1 MLQGKTTMSEQNP
14 DDVTPHMLR
23 EDMTAGL
30 VGEIR
35 AGFADLKAT
44 LVEGFSGLATR
55 ESFEEMVRLLREH
68 NRQLEVHIRDE
79 HPATQAIRHAN
90 AEAKRRLGEAL
101 RRLFESQRRMDDDLR
116 GRDND
121 EPAA

>member
-1 MLQGKTTMSEQNP
+1 MTEQDP
-14 DDVTPHMLR
+14 DDVTPNTLHDDL
-23 EDMTAGL
+23 TA
-30 VGEIR
+30 VFR
-35 AGFADLKAT
+35 TF
-44 LVEGFSGLATR
+44 ATR

-79 HPATQAIRHAN
+79 HPATQAIRHAS
-90 AEAKRRLGEAL
+90 AEAKHRLAEAL
-101 RRLFESQRRMDDDLR
+101 RRLLESQHRMDDLR

>member
-1 MLQGKTTMSEQNP
+1 MPERDP
-14 DDVTPHMLR
+14 DDVTLNTLHDDL
-23 EDMTAGL
+23 TAAF
-30 VGEIR
+30 R
-35 AGFADLKAT
+35 
-44 LVEGFSGLATR
+44 SLASR
-55 ESFEEMVRLLREH
+55 ESAEEMVRLLREH

-79 HPATQAIRHAN
+79 HPATQAIRRAN

-101 RRLFESQRRMDDDLR
+101 RRLLESQRRMDDDLR